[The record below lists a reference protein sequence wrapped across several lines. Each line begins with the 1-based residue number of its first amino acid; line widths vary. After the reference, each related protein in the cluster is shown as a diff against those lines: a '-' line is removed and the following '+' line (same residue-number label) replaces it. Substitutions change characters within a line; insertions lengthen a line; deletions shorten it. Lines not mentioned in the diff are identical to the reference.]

1 MVKSKALSF
10 LILISIG
17 FSLHLEAQVT
27 FDAKVSKK
35 RLGLN
40 ERLRVDFVM
49 NENGDNFAPPAFTN
63 FLVVSGPQQSVNRSW
78 VNGVSSFSKT
88 YTYFLTP
95 KSKGI
100 INLSQAEITIN
111 GEVYKT
117 SPIQIEVTEA
127 VEKPND
133 PNNIDYLTD
142 ENIRLVAEI
151 SNSSPYL
158 NEGITIVYKLYFRNP
173 ISITDV
179 QELES
184 PSYGDFWSSKIN
196 IGRAQ
201 VNPRGRYK
209 GESYNEVVWQKVVLY
224 PQKSGKLNL
233 EPLTLNLSLTVP
245 SNRRDL
251 FGRRILKQGQKTIT
265 AGRKI
270 LNVKPLPLEGQ
281 PESFSGAV
289 GQFDFDLIL
298 SKEALKASESFQAK
312 IKVNGKGNLNLF
324 KLPEINVPNTLEV
337 YEPER
342 IEKIKTTLSGTQ
354 GSVEENYTIVPQ
366 YQGKYPIPRINFS
379 FFNPKTKTY
388 KTLSSQES
396 LVDVYEG
403 PTAGI
408 PSIKNTTDVSNI
420 PSTISDSAFRFIQLN
435 TKFKPIKIISFW
447 MSFKFWLIFGFAFII
462 LILGYLANR
471 FIIQKSEDSSNRK
484 QRLAKKLAKKYLSSA
499 EKAFGNP
506 VNFYEALERSLH
518 NYLMAKL
525 KIETSELSK
534 VKIESLL
541 RNKKVETNVAKDFI
555 SLVENC
561 ELARYAPGSKGSIH
575 ADYERAS
582 RIMAIIDRQL

>member
-1 MVKSKALSF
+1 
-10 LILISIG
+10 
-17 FSLHLEAQVT
+17 
-27 FDAKVSKK
+27 
-35 RLGLN
+35 
-40 ERLRVDFVM
+40 
-49 NENGDNFAPPAFTN
+49 
-63 FLVVSGPQQSVNRSW
+63 
-78 VNGVSSFSKT
+78 
-88 YTYFLTP
+88 
-95 KSKGI
+95 
-100 INLSQAEITIN
+100 
-111 GEVYKT
+111 
-117 SPIQIEVTEA
+117 
-127 VEKPND
+127 
-133 PNNIDYLTD
+133 
-142 ENIRLVAEI
+142 
-151 SNSSPYL
+151 
-158 NEGITIVYKLYFRNP
+158 
-173 ISITDV
+173 
-179 QELES
+179 
-184 PSYGDFWSSKIN
+184 
-196 IGRAQ
+196 
-201 VNPRGRYK
+201 
-209 GESYNEVVWQKVVLY
+209 VVWQKVVLY

-251 FGRRILKQGQKTIT
+251 FGRRILTQGQKTIT

-312 IKVNGKGNLNLF
+312 IKVDGKGNLNLF

-388 KTLSSQES
+388 KTLSSQE
-396 LVDVYEG
+396 LIVDVYEG

-435 TKFKPIKIISFW
+435 TKFKPIKTISFW

-471 FIIQKSEDSSNRK
+471 FIIQKSEDSSNKK

-518 NYLMAKL
+518 NYLKAKL

-561 ELARYAPGSKGSIH
+561 ELARYAPGSKGSIQ

-582 RIMAIIDRQL
+582 RIMATIDRQL